1 VRATLRGVT
10 ILAVILLAG
19 ACSGAVR
26 TAAPAESGPGPAAS
40 SGATRGAPSALPG
53 PDAWLVVGRK
63 GVVGLEVVL
72 ASTLEKDYD
81 LPMGVPSERWGSL
94 ITATLEG
101 DRTVVRDLIVQPGFH
116 VSQKIA
122 VDGAWRLPTFAS
134 DPLPTGVSLDRNT
147 VVLVEDDAAQTADR
161 TRLAVLEASLSQPA
175 RILDI
180 PGTFTYDAIS
190 PDGRTI
196 YVIEHLAGP
205 PDGHYQ
211 VRAIDVGSGNLKPG
225 VIVDKLKIGE
235 QMAGRPVAQLRRD
248 DGGVLTLYRGAEH
261 PFIHALYTADGYAD
275 CIDLP
280 ATETDYTDAA
290 LDWGLAPARGGNAY
304 AVNTTLGVVLEV
316 RPADRAIARSAR
328 LTPARSAA
336 ITLAKFGHIDAGPV
350 GRRVVV
356 SPDGRTIYAAGAGGI
371 VAIGTDQLTET
382 GRFLAGQAVD
392 ALGLT
397 PDGSM
402 LYALV
407 RQGGRIVKIGVV
419 AGRILGDV
427 PSGGFDRL
435 VGVVPW

>member
-1 VRATLRGVT
+1 MRTARWGVAVLT
-10 ILAVILLAG
+10 ISVVAGGCAG
-19 ACSGAVR
+19 AVTPVAPGSSG
-26 TAAPAESGPGPAAS
+26 TGAAGNPGTAS
-40 SGATRGAPSALPG
+40 STPSALPG
-53 PDAWLVVGRK
+53 PDAWLVVGRR
-63 GVVGLEVVL
+63 GVAGFEVVL

-81 LPMGVPSERWGSL
+81 LPTGVPSERWHSL
-94 ITATLEG
+94 ITATREG
-101 DRTVVRDLIVQPGFH
+101 DRTVVRNLIVQPGFDDT
-116 VSQKIA
+116 QKVA
-122 VDGAWRLPTFAS
+122 VDGAWRLPAFAS
-134 DPLPTGVSLDRNT
+134 DPLPIGVSLDRKT
-147 VVLVEDDAAQTADR
+147 VVLVEDGPPQAAER
-161 TRLAVLEASLSQPA
+161 TRLAVVEGSLSQPA

-180 PGTFTYDAIS
+180 PGRFTYDALS

-211 VRAIDVGSGNLKPG
+211 VRAIDVASARLKPD

-235 QMAGRPVAQLRRD
+235 QMAGRPVDQLRRD
-248 DGGVLTLYRGAEH
+248 DASVLTLYRGAEH

-280 ATETDYTDAA
+280 ATETDDTDAA

-304 AVNTTLGVVLEV
+304 AVNTTLGLVLEV
-316 RPADRAIARSAR
+316 KPADRAI
-328 LTPARSAA
+328 ARSAA

-356 SPDGRTIYAAGAGGI
+356 SPDGGTIYAAGAGGI

-397 PDGSM
+397 PDGST

-407 RQGGRIVKIGVV
+407 RQGGRIVKIDAV
-419 AGRILGDV
+419 AGRILGEV
-427 PSGGFDRL
+427 PGSGFDRL

>member
-1 VRATLRGVT
+1 MRTARWGIAVLT
-10 ILAVILLAG
+10 LAVVSG
-19 ACSGAVR
+19 ACNV
-26 TAAPAESGPGPAAS
+26 AAPSV
-40 SGATRGAPSALPG
+40 APSAHPG

-63 GVVGLEVVL
+63 GVPGFEVIL
-72 ASTLEKDYD
+72 ASTLEKLYD
-81 LPMGVPSERWGSL
+81 LPVGVPDQQWGRL
-94 ITATLEG
+94 VTATREG
-101 DRTVVRDLIVQPGFH
+101 DRTVVRTLVVQPGFAESLQ
-116 VSQKIA
+116 VT
-122 VDGAWRLPTFAS
+122 VDGAWRLPMFAS
-134 DPLPTGVSLDRNT
+134 DPVPVGVSIDGST
-147 VVLVEDDAAQTADR
+147 IVLVDDAPSPTANR
-161 TRLAVLEASLSQPA
+161 TRLAVLEAPRSRQP

-180 PGTFTYDAIS
+180 PGTFTYDALS

-211 VRAIDVGSGNLKPG
+211 VRAIDVGTGKLKDA

-235 QMAGRPVAQLRRD
+235 QMAGYPVDQLRRD
-248 DGGVLTLYRGAEH
+248 DGAVLTLYRGADH

-280 ATETDYTDAA
+280 ATGTDDAEAA
-290 LDWGLAPARGGNAY
+290 LDWGLAPAHLGSNVY
-304 AVNTTLGVVLEV
+304 AVNTTLGLVVEV
-316 RPADRAIARSAR
+316 NPADRVIARSAS

-336 ITLAKFGHIDAGPV
+336 IALAKFGHIEAGPV

-371 VAIGTDQLTET
+371 VAIDTEGLTET
-382 GRFLAGQAVD
+382 GRYLDGQAVD

-397 PDGSM
+397 PDGST

-407 RQGGRIVKIGVV
+407 RPGGRIVKIDAL

-427 PSGGFDRL
+427 PGGDFDRL
-435 VGVVPW
+435 LGVVPW